1 MVVRFVAGENA
12 ERPNARRFALAGVGA
27 TVVDVGVAVGLV
39 SAGLGRLPA
48 GAAALVIAAIV
59 SRILHA
65 RYTLRGDQ
73 LDRWI
78 RQPPVFATVAVIAGV
93 VDLAVFLGLSS
104 LAAFPAK
111 CVAVAI
117 SAVIRGLSHRLVL
130 FRVVRREQSSPMRRP
145 APDGEMRVSVV
156 VPAYREEARI
166 AVTVA
171 RIRRELDVFTGDLE
185 IIVVDDGS
193 PDGTA
198 DAARRAGADL
208 VVVQPQNHGK
218 GAAVRAGVLA
228 ARGRTIAF
236 TDADL
241 AYSPHQLVA
250 FVEAI
255 EGGYDVAIGN
265 RHHADTDTMVGTSSV
280 RSFGSRVVNMATS
293 LMLLGNYRDTQCGC
307 KAFRADAA
315 RIVVGAGSI
324 DGFAFDI
331 EVLHLVE
338 RYGLSMIELPVEVVN
353 SDTSTVRAL
362 RDGVG
367 VLLDILRIRRLSQQA
382 RYPQRAANALPIEA
396 GRPMMGMSDDAELT
410 DPHMTPEAEPDQ

>member
-27 TVVDVGVAVGLV
+27 TVVDVGVAIGLV

-48 GAAALVIAAIV
+48 GAAALLIAAIV

-145 APDGEMRVSVV
+145 VPDGEMRVSVV

-166 AVTVA
+166 ADTVT
-171 RIRRELDVFTGDLE
+171 RIRRELDVFAGDLE

-198 DAARRAGADL
+198 DAARRAGADQ

-228 ARGRTIAF
+228 ARGRTVAF

-265 RHHADTDTMVGTSSV
+265 RHHADTDTLVGTSAV

-307 KAFRADAA
+307 KAFRADAG
-315 RIVVGAGSI
+315 RIVMGAGTI

-353 SDTSTVRAL
+353 SNTSTVRAL
-362 RDGVG
+362 RDGAG

-382 RYPQRAANALPIEA
+382 RYPQRAANALPIGA
-396 GRPMMGMSDDAELT
+396 GRPMMGMSDDA
-410 DPHMTPEAEPDQ
+410 D